1 MNKNVVESPAYIL
14 NNDYNKQQLNI
25 NEYGYEHCP
34 IVINSLANMVNSSF
48 ISKYSSVKEE
58 GETRLKKNILRLL
71 TDNNEI
77 TEDNIIISNSG
88 DINILSIFRLM
99 KTKRGNNMVQFTPT
113 YSQYETIAKMEGWR
127 VNNIHIN
134 GKRDI
139 NGCGYLKKLNKI
151 KGNAVV
157 FICNPNNPTG
167 ATWRPQTMIDM
178 FKKFRHMTFV
188 VDETY
193 IDFSRIV
200 DRNNSVCSVA
210 LLVNDYKN
218 VIVMRSFSKAYG
230 LAGLR
235 LSYMVSNAC
244 TIEHFR
250 KLISHKDVI
259 EIAKTAGSLVI
270 ENIDFYR
277 LQIQKMAGEKQK
289 LIQVCDKFRIIY
301 MNANTNF
308 ICLKTIKNGGNNLYD
323 IFQKEGMLIKTFARQ
338 GSNRYMVDWI
348 RITIQAD
355 TVDTVINIVKKYI
368 YLFKTKKYDT
378 GFIDGCFD
386 GFHYGHV
393 MALAHAKE
401 KCRVLKCGTHTGEE
415 IAKWKS
421 KPAIFRLEDREFMIS
436 QSIFVDELVTAVPY
450 NTDEV
455 VLRNNNTGVFF
466 HGEDGVDKYPL
477 KELADANK
485 LHIYP
490 RTKYISTTILKER
503 IQYYLKTNK
512 SAYDIVNSS
521 EAKKY
526 LDECYQKV
534 LRMKHNLISRRQD
547 TTRRM
552 IIVTGN
558 FDMFSKKHVEQLISI
573 QTQYNANIIIVIDE
587 IKYKPFIFSIDE
599 QKIIIESCKIVHRV
613 YLAKEID
620 KYIDIS
626 TVVELHI
633 SINDILSE
641 LAIE

>member
-1 MNKNVVESPAYIL
+1 
-14 NNDYNKQQLNI
+14 
-25 NEYGYEHCP
+25 
-34 IVINSLANMVNSSF
+34 
-48 ISKYSSVKEE
+48 
-58 GETRLKKNILRLL
+58 
-71 TDNNEI
+71 
-77 TEDNIIISNSG
+77 
-88 DINILSIFRLM
+88 
-99 KTKRGNNMVQFTPT
+99 
-113 YSQYETIAKMEGWR
+113 MEGWR
-127 VNNIHIN
+127 INNIHIK
-134 GKRDI
+134 GKRYI
-139 NGCGYLKKLNKI
+139 NGYEYTKHLNKI
-151 KGNAVV
+151 KKNALV

-167 ATWRPQTMIDM
+167 ATWRLPTMIDM

-210 LLVNDYKN
+210 CLVNDYKN

-235 LSYMVSNAC
+235 LSYMVSNTC

-270 ENIDFYR
+270 ENIEFYR
-277 LQIQKMAGEKQK
+277 LQIQKMVEEKHK
-289 LIQVCDKFRIIY
+289 LIQVCNKFRIIY
-301 MNANTNF
+301 MNADTNF
-308 ICLKTIKNGGNNLYD
+308 ICLKTIKNGGDGLYD
-323 IFQKEGMLIKTFARQ
+323 IFRKEGMLIKIFARQ
-338 GSNRYMVDWI
+338 GSNKYMADWI
-348 RITIQAD
+348 RITVQANAI
-355 TVDTVINIVKKYI
+355 DTVIKIIKEYI

-393 MALAHAKE
+393 MALTHAKE
-401 KCRVLKCGTHTGEE
+401 KCKVLKCGTHTEAE
-415 IAKWKS
+415 IVKWKS
-421 KPAIFRLEDREFMIS
+421 KPAIFKLEDREFMIN
-436 QSIFVDELVTAVPY
+436 QSIFVDELVATVSY

-455 VLRNNNTGVFF
+455 VLRNNNAGMFF

-477 KELADANK
+477 KELADADK

-503 IQYYLKTNK
+503 IRYYLKTNTP
-512 SAYDIVNSS
+512 AYEMVNSL

-534 LRMKHNLISRRQD
+534 LRVKHNIVSRRQD
-547 TTRRM
+547 TKSRL
-552 IIVTGN
+552 IVVAGN
-558 FDMFSKKHVEQLISI
+558 FDMFSRKHVEQLISI
-573 QTQYNANIIIVIDE
+573 QTQYNANIIIVLDE

-599 QKIIIESCKIVHRV
+599 QKIIIESCKIVHKV
-613 YLAKEID
+613 YLSKEID
-620 KYIDIS
+620 KYID
-626 TVVELHI
+626 TDVVVELHI

-641 LAIE
+641 LNVE